1 MDTYGDLVTLL
12 LCFFVL
18 LFAMSTVEEVK
29 YQAFAEAL
37 SSRFGSPTDTILP
50 GGSDPSVSGI
60 GEETPTGTEMDPD
73 QTLPQEMTQLEE
85 AITKYIEENNME
97 GQVSVE
103 SGQSGAVFIRLSN
116 NLLFDGDSYDLRA
129 QSIDFLNFLSQC
141 FIEVDSEIM
150 QVKMNGHTA
159 SIQGSGTDDWLLS
172 AQRAGI
178 VTSYIQKDGGY
189 DRFKLY
195 FSGYG
200 RNYPIA
206 DNGTDDGRAANR
218 RVDIVVLGNDSNNLT
233 LTLQDAM
240 RIYFPGDATQFF
252 EGEQGELPDDI
263 VDNISPNAAISD
275 ALAGLTPEELE
286 ALHNGASG

>member
-85 AITKYIEENNME
+85 AITRYIEENNME